1 MNNALTTQP
10 RTKDIAKAMFKNK
23 ENYKGQTLAKLMI
36 VGFILAAII
45 VVAPKL
51 EVTRNLMI
59 EKAPALYQFTTGVAD
74 TFMKGGK

>member
-1 MNNALTTQP
+1 MNNALTVKKT
-10 RTKDIAKAMFKNK
+10 DVAKAMFKNK
-23 ENYKGQTLAKLMI
+23 DNYKGQTLANLMI
-36 VGFILAAII
+36 VGFVLATFII
-45 VVAPKL
+45 VAPKL